1 MDESLPA
8 FFQKHHLKMT
18 DARCAIV
25 GVLKEAKAPMSY
37 EQMKGLLCEPMDKAT
52 FYRNVA
58 KFEDLGIVSKFESDD
73 RKWYFELTTSTHA
86 HFICEMCHQIT
97 CMNVDLGVLE
107 GEVKSIVLKGRC
119 KECQR

>member
-1 MDESLPA
+1 MDESLSA
-8 FFQKHHLKMT
+8 FFHQHQLKMT
-18 DARCAIV
+18 DARRAIV
-25 GVLKEAKAPMSY
+25 RVLKEAKAPMSY